1 MQEFTERA
9 RKALE
14 NAKEFAE
21 ENNYSYIGTEHI
33 LYGLVE
39 EKEGIAANILSNQ
52 GVTAEIL
59 SEEILRIDGLM
70 ETKLNT
76 PAEFTPRAK
85 KVVENSIIQ
94 AKRMGHSYVGT
105 EHILL
110 ALMKEI
116 DSVAIRILM
125 DNNVDPHKLFA
136 DLLKLISDDSP
147 IGNYSSDDKKQNA
160 STPTLNMYGKDLNV
174 VAKEGKLDP
183 VIGRDNEIK
192 RVIEILSRRTKNN
205 PVLIGEPGVG
215 KTAIAEGL
223 AQKIVSL
230 NIPEHLRDKRVV
242 SLDIG
247 SMIAGAKYRGDFEE
261 RLKKSLGEIKKA
273 GNIILFIDEIHNIVH
288 AGNAEGALDAAD
300 ILKPLLARGEI
311 QLVGATTSDE
321 YRKYI
326 EKDSALE
333 RRFQPVVVD
342 EPTEED
348 TIKILEGL
356 KDKYEVHHSV
366 KITKEA
372 IETAVKLSVRYINDR
387 YLPDKAIDV
396 IDEACSKVK
405 LKNITAPTKL
415 KELEDKA
422 KSLGT
427 EKEEAIIAQDF
438 ERAAKLRDQEKKAK
452 SEYQSEKKQWEK
464 LSSNIN
470 ASVKEEDICE
480 VISSWTKIPVSKIS
494 DEETKKLRN
503 LDKILKERVIG
514 QDIAVET
521 IAKAI
526 KRGRVG
532 LKDPKRPIGSFI
544 LLGPTGVGK
553 TELCKALA
561 DTLFGNQ
568 ADIIRVDMSEYM
580 ESHSSSKLIGSPPGY
595 IGYDEAGQLTE
606 QVRKKPYSIVL
617 FDEIEKA
624 HPDVFNLLLQIL
636 DEGRL
641 TDSNG
646 RTINFKNTVILMTSN
661 VGAKNIAGNKVSFGF
676 GDNKD
681 SAEKSYENMKKT
693 IMVELKDIFKPEFL
707 NRLDEIIVFNQL
719 SEESVEKI
727 ARKLLKEFVERVT
740 AMDIEVKV
748 TDELIK
754 YIAKEGFSKEYGAR
768 PLKRAIQANIE
779 DKFAEEMLEGRVKAK
794 DKVVVDYKNE
804 KIVIT
809 K

>member
-452 SEYQSEKKQWEK
+452 SEYESEKKQWEK

>member
-646 RTINFKNTVILMTSN
+646 RTINFKNTLILMTSN